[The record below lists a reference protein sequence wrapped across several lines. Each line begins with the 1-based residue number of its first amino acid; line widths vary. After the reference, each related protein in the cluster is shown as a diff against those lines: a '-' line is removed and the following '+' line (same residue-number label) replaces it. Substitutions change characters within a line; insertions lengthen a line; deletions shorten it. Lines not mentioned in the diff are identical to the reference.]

1 MGESVPVCFPPVL
14 EDRFILDG
22 FIVGGVAA
30 VILTPLPADERA
42 GVYKWS
48 TAVVFFSVVGE
59 EWLGEVLI
67 LIDGRKDGICLV
79 A

>member
-1 MGESVPVCFPPVL
+1 MGEPIPVCFPPFL
-14 EDRFILDG
+14 EYDFILHG
-22 FIVGGVAA
+22 FIEGSVAA
-30 VILTPLPADERA
+30 VVLAPLPADERA

-67 LIDGRKDGICLV
+67 LIDGRKDGIRLV
-79 A
+79 V

>member
-1 MGESVPVCFPPVL
+1 MGEPVPVCFPPVL
-14 EDRFILDG
+14 EDGFIFHG
-22 FIVGGVAA
+22 FIVGSVAA
-30 VILTPLPADERA
+30 VILAPLPADERA

-67 LIDGRKDGICLV
+67 LVDGRKDSIRLV
-79 A
+79 V